1 MQTVSKILFLWILG
15 IVLSSFVQASFTQW
29 VLFLIAL
36 SILFTWIHVKF
47 RFMYLENLLLVL
59 VLLCTVQILDGD
71 CFGVD
76 NDRRIGNGEY
86 KVLLKVMERYGDSEL
101 QYKYIVNLQAVFCD
115 SLVLVNDDCLLMQQK
130 GPRSIHYYPGDR
142 FYASVY
148 AKDFPKSK
156 HPALF
161 DFGKYWALKG
171 VEKRLWMNEKPIKI
185 IEYSKSWYYVIR
197 SKQAYLIELL
207 DRQPISVSTREI
219 LSALLLGDKR
229 GVSNSLRD
237 RFSNLG
243 LSHIL
248 ALSGLH
254 IGLIYGFFASFFGF
268 ILRSKPNLKSMCL
281 ILIIGLYAIL
291 TGASA
296 SVIRASL
303 MFVLYALCLFLNRRA
318 NPFNIVF
325 MSALFLLI
333 YNSNLLYDI
342 GFQLSYLAVLG
353 ILYFHRVFKNS
364 FDKIGTLRKYVLG
377 IVLMTVSAQLSTG
390 ILSIFYFKCFS
401 TSFLWANL
409 IFLPLF
415 TLLLYFS
422 GFYLLQLLLGI
433 RLSFVERLL
442 DSYVE
447 SVLTFL
453 TFVESLSFAPL
464 LINLTYDEML
474 YFYGLIILCC
484 LVFLENKFNLLRVLY
499 MYILLGTYS
508 YYFERDENVKE
519 LFVNSSKSALV
530 ISISANEEQVVLTN
544 DFNSVGYLLGD
555 YSLINKINCVD
566 TLSLNPSYKN
576 SFISVLDSYVYFFDR
591 KLIIV
596 EDQEIASFT
605 MNDADVVI
613 LRSYREDM
621 LSIMNQFS
629 PEVVLLDARIS
640 SNHRYR
646 MKELGLAQDIQII
659 DLKDEV
665 YTLSF

>member
-1 MQTVSKILFLWILG
+1 
-15 IVLSSFVQASFTQW
+15 
-29 VLFLIAL
+29 
-36 SILFTWIHVKF
+36 
-47 RFMYLENLLLVL
+47 
-59 VLLCTVQILDGD
+59 
-71 CFGVD
+71 
-76 NDRRIGNGEY
+76 
-86 KVLLKVMERYGDSEL
+86 
-101 QYKYIVNLQAVFCD
+101 
-115 SLVLVNDDCLLMQQK
+115 
-130 GPRSIHYYPGDR
+130 
-142 FYASVY
+142 
-148 AKDFPKSK
+148 
-156 HPALF
+156 
-161 DFGKYWALKG
+161 
-171 VEKRLWMNEKPIKI
+171 
-185 IEYSKSWYYVIR
+185 
-197 SKQAYLIELL
+197 
-207 DRQPISVSTREI
+207 
-219 LSALLLGDKR
+219 
-229 GVSNSLRD
+229 
-237 RFSNLG
+237 
-243 LSHIL
+243 
-248 ALSGLH
+248 
-254 IGLIYGFFASFFGF
+254 
-268 ILRSKPNLKSMCL
+268 
-281 ILIIGLYAIL
+281 
-291 TGASA
+291 
-296 SVIRASL
+296 
-303 MFVLYALCLFLNRRA
+303 
-318 NPFNIVF
+318 
-325 MSALFLLI
+325 
-333 YNSNLLYDI
+333 LLYDI